1 MSVGALVNVL
11 GLVLL
16 ILFMFAVLGVFFFN
30 ELSDG
35 DVIDANYKN
44 F

>member
-30 ELSDG
+30 TLTTGE
-35 DVIDANYKN
+35 VIDPNYKN

>member
-16 ILFMFAVLGVFFFN
+16 ILFMFAVLGVFFFS
-30 ELSDG
+30 ELSTG
-35 DVIDANYKN
+35 EVID
-44 F
+44 